1 MTRPRLGRVT
11 TAWHLT
17 RLGPIYLAYG
27 AFKRLVPIRT
37 LARWS
42 WRPARGTSRNLDAEQ
57 RLVSS
62 VLRLSRA
69 SGSDRDCLQRSLV
82 LYRELS
88 RAGADPTLVVG
99 FRRTDRGLE
108 GHAWVETDGVP
119 VAEPTVREQGFETT
133 CAFGRGGNLVV
144 LRKSPSA

>member
-1 MTRPRLGRVT
+1 M
-11 TAWHLT
+11 
-17 RLGPIYLAYG
+17 YLAYG
-27 AFKRLVPIRT
+27 AVKRLVPIRT

-42 WRPARGTSRNLDAEQ
+42 WRPARGGSRNLEAEQ

-62 VLRLSRA
+62 VIRLSSA
-69 SGSDRDCLQRSLV
+69 SGSDRGCLQRSLL

-108 GHAWVETDGVP
+108 GHAWVEADGVP

-144 LRKSPSA
+144 PGRSHPA